1 MPTTAVDSPSSMNI
15 LGGRNRPGSQPG
27 AKRPV
32 PAANSKKACKGERR
46 HAPNTKT
53 DVLNRETGLK
63 PLSVKDELVMRS
75 TASLSSLSNSG
86 WKSMYKLMT
95 QA

>member
-46 HAPNTKT
+46 HAPTHGVENRRRFLRSKT
-53 DVLNRETGLK
+53 SAGFRLRV
-63 PLSVKDELVMRS
+63 
-75 TASLSSLSNSG
+75 SS
-86 WKSMYKLMT
+86 
-95 QA
+95 A